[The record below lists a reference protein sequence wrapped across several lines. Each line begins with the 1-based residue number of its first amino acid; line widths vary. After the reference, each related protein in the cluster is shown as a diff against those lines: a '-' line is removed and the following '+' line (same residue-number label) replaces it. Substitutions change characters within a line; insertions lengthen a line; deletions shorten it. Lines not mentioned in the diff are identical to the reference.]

1 MEKINK
7 RERQERILA
16 RLASTV
22 AVRIATLAE
31 EFDVTTETVRRDLDE
46 LASRGLL
53 ARTYGGAAGRALAS
67 EPGVKT
73 RAQKLVAERHR
84 IARRAAG
91 LISSGDVVMIDA
103 GSTTTHFAEA
113 LMQNAIEIKVITNSL
128 GAARLLGQAD
138 AIEVMFCP
146 GELRWTEEGVFGQ
159 ETLAFLDRFH
169 ADFAFIGAGGFTATE
184 VTDADDKATWIK
196 RKMIERAGRA
206 VLIADHEK
214 IGRTQFAHVCAIGD
228 LDDIVT
234 DAKLPEQYAEA
245 MARASVEIHIAAAGL
260 ASLAAA

>member
-1 MEKINK
+1 MEKISK
-7 RERQERILA
+7 RQRQERILA

-46 LASRGLL
+46 LAGRGLL

-67 EPGVKT
+67 EPGVKA

-91 LISSGDVVMIDA
+91 FVVSGDVVMIDA
-103 GSTTTHFAEA
+103 GSTTTHLAEV
-113 LMQNAIEIKVITNSL
+113 LMQNAIELKVITNSL
-128 GAARLLGQAD
+128 GAARLLGQSD
-138 AIEVMFCP
+138 LIEVMFCP
-146 GELRWTEEGVFGQ
+146 GELRWTEEGVYGP

-169 ADFAFIGAGGFTATE
+169 ADFAFIGAGGFTPEE
-184 VTDADDKATWIK
+184 VTDADASAVWIK
-196 RKMIERAGRA
+196 RKMIARAERA

-214 IGRTQFAHVCAIGD
+214 LGRALYAHVCAISD

-234 DAKLPEQYAEA
+234 DAVLPPQVAEA
-245 MARASVEIHIAAAGL
+245 LAGAKVGIHVAEQGPAGL
-260 ASLAAA
+260 AA